1 MGLRGIT
8 LNTPPEEEA
17 HIIAED
23 DAAIYQSIFG
33 EDGVFTIGDRMK
45 ATVINNNQVRVS
57 NGVICVG
64 GHIART
70 VYGDY
75 SDMTIENGEISKNR
89 NDIITAVFSTTGEKG
104 IDKFKIEVKKGTP
117 GVVAED
123 PELTKENLYEGGKL
137 RELPLWRVKLEGINI
152 IGVEQ
157 MFKIIHKIPDLE
169 EMIESLNGNCIKV
182 VDSKSIT
189 TNGYNYEY
197 SVLSFGDKRYVK
209 LFGNY
214 TIKNVTGTSFPPFV
228 YNTITNL
235 GLFPVNITTK
245 IKKVLDF
252 SLNCFNPGGGLFLIG
267 GIKKHIATTNAYA
280 DVQFLMTNPPQNI
293 GLEWMMVCEIE

>member
-8 LNTPPEEEA
+8 LNTPTEEEA
-17 HIIAED
+17 HILAED

-169 EMIESLNGNCIKV
+169 EMIESLNG
-182 VDSKSIT
+182 KSIFESGT
-189 TNGYNYEY
+189 SGNWEYNKWSNGDVELWYEGILPFANKTDAG
-197 SVLSFGDKRYVK
+197 LSGIFMTIANVS
-209 LFGNY
+209 LPFQ
-214 TIKNVTGTSFPPFV
+214 IKNGVTFA
-228 YNTITNL
+228 
-235 GLFPVNITTK
+235 
-245 IKKVLDF
+245 
-252 SLNCFNPGGGLFLIG
+252 SL
-267 GIKKHIATTNAYA
+267 KWAYTR
-280 DVQFLMTNPPQNI
+280 V
-293 GLEWMMVCEIE
+293 

>member
-169 EMIESLNGNCIKV
+169 EMIESLNGKIEKPTLYSSAEKQIGVTDSGEPIYRKTIYANMGSFKIPSSGYQQADIGTGV
-182 VDSKSIT
+182 VI
-189 TNGYNYEY
+189 G
-197 SVLSFGDKRYVK
+197 K
-209 LFGNY
+209 LFNISCHIIGFKNYALPYCGNGTAWGTWLNTVEKVGTQHVLRFYNNVNWGSGY
-214 TIKNVTGTSFPPFV
+214 TLVA
-228 YNTITNL
+228 TIDY
-235 GLFPVNITTK
+235 TK
-245 IKKVLDF
+245 
-252 SLNCFNPGGGLFLIG
+252 
-267 GIKKHIATTNAYA
+267 
-280 DVQFLMTNPPQNI
+280 
-293 GLEWMMVCEIE
+293 